1 MRGVILA
8 GGIGS
13 RMQPCTLVTNKHLLP
28 VYNKPMIFHPLET
41 LKTMGVT
48 DILIVTGGNS
58 IGDFMQLL
66 GSGENFGVRFTYKI
80 QDNPMGIAHA
90 LLLAEDFA
98 KSDKL
103 VVILGDN
110 VFDNSKIP
118 SLEIGD
124 DDKAVIFL
132 KDVEDPERFGVATV
146 DASGNVLE
154 IEEKPK
160 QPKSNYAVTGLYIY
174 PPDVYDFIRT
184 LKPSARGELET
195 TDVNNIYIRGG
206 RMRSVKLDGFWSDA
220 GTFPSLMKAS
230 TFLWEKSKKEQ
241 TEQ

>member
-8 GGIGS
+8 GGAGT
-13 RMQPCTLVTNKHLLP
+13 RLHPCTLVTNKHLLP

-41 LKTMGVT
+41 LKSLGVT
-48 DILIVTGGNS
+48 DIILITGGNS

-66 GSGENFGVRFTYKI
+66 GSGENFGVRLTYKI
-80 QDNPMGIAHA
+80 QDKPAGIAHA
-90 LLLAEDFA
+90 LMMAEDFA
-98 KSDKL
+98 NGEKVA
-103 VVILGDN
+103 VVLGDN

-118 SLEIGD
+118 VTGAGN
-124 DDKAVIFL
+124 DDKAIIFL
-132 KDVEDPERFGVATV
+132 KEVDDPERFGVATV
-146 DASGNVLE
+146 NEAGNVLE

-184 LKPSARGELET
+184 LKPSARGELEL
-195 TDVNNIYIRGG
+195 TDVNNIYIRGD

-220 GTFPSLMKAS
+220 GTFQSLMRAS
-230 TFLWEKSKKEQ
+230 NFLWSKVEDAGKS
-241 TEQ
+241 

>member
-8 GGIGS
+8 GGTGS

-80 QDNPMGIAHA
+80 QDKPMGIAHA

-98 KSDKL
+98 KGKKI

-110 VFDNSKIP
+110 VFENSKIP
-118 SLEIGD
+118 PSAIND

-146 DASGNVLE
+146 DDAGNVLE

-160 QPKSNYAVTGLYIY
+160 QPKSSYAVTGLYIY
-174 PPDVYDFIRT
+174 PSDVYDFIHT
-184 LKPSARGELET
+184 LKPSARGELEI
-195 TDVNNIYIRGG
+195 TDVNNFYIKNN
-206 RMRSVKLDGFWSDA
+206 RMQSVKLEGFWSDA
-220 GTFPSLMKAS
+220 GTFPSLMRAS
-230 TFLWEKSKKEQ
+230 NFLWKKAE
-241 TEQ
+241 EEAGNS

>member
-8 GGIGS
+8 GGTGS

-41 LKTMGVT
+41 LKTLGVT

-80 QDNPMGIAHA
+80 QDKPMGIAHA

-98 KSDKL
+98 QGDKV

-110 VFDNSKIP
+110 VFDNSKLP
-118 SLEIGD
+118 GVDAD

-132 KDVEDPERFGVATV
+132 KEVDDSERFGVAEV
-146 DASGNVLE
+146 DAAGNVLG

-160 QPKSNYAVTGLYIY
+160 HPKSNYAVTGLYIY
-174 PPDVYDFIRT
+174 PSDVYGFVRT
-184 LKPSARGELET
+184 LKPSARGELEI
-195 TDVNNIYIRGG
+195 TDVNNFYIRDR

-220 GTFPSLMKAS
+220 GTFPSLMRAS
-230 TFLWEKSKKEQ
+230 NFLWKKDE
-241 TEQ
+241 EAAGKR